1 MLLNA
6 GTAPF
11 AVPNIFLYFQSF
23 RVRSD
28 RGRLWKLIPVD
39 FEELFGVNRG
49 CEDGLVEDSL
59 LLRQG
64 IEVVL
69 QRLCVV
75 GDLLAVLL
83 PVVGAE
89 VAHVLVPAQ
98 GAAVLAE
105 VHVGLE
111 VMGANLVWRFEF

>member
-1 MLLNA
+1 MR
-6 GTAPF
+6 G
-11 AVPNIFLYFQSF
+11 
-23 RVRSD
+23 D
-28 RGRLWKLIPVD
+28 RGRLWKLVPVD

-49 CEDGLVEDSL
+49 GEDGLVEDSL

-89 VAHVLVPAQ
+89 VAHVLVPPQ

-111 VMGANLVWRFEF
+111 VMGSLT

>member
-1 MLLNA
+1 M
-6 GTAPF
+6 
-11 AVPNIFLYFQSF
+11 
-23 RVRSD
+23 
-28 RGRLWKLIPVD
+28 
-39 FEELFGVNRG
+39 
-49 CEDGLVEDSL
+49 EDSL
-59 LLRQG
+59 ILRQG
-64 IEVVL
+64 VQVIL
-69 QRLCVV
+69 QRLGVV

-111 VMGANLVWRFEF
+111 AGIPRL

>member
-1 MLLNA
+1 M
-6 GTAPF
+6 
-11 AVPNIFLYFQSF
+11 V
-23 RVRSD
+23 
-28 RGRLWKLIPVD
+28 PVD
-39 FEELFGVNRG
+39 FEELLAVNG
-49 CEDGLVEDSL
+49 GGEDGLVEDLL

-64 IEVVL
+64 VEVVL
-69 QRLCVV
+69 QRLGVV

-111 VMGANLVWRFEF
+111 VM